1 MKNRYKI
8 FSTGTKVTHARKFLD
23 FKFFPIGEILSQTDK
38 GNKDEKK
45 KRKNLTNHLYLNI
58 KNVLYISRYILPQ
71 IRSHESDTFFM
82 K

>member
-45 KRKNLTNHLYLNI
+45 K
-58 KNVLYISRYILPQ
+58 NVKKKKQFNKSSVFKY
-71 IRSHESDTFFM
+71 
-82 K
+82 

>member
-45 KRKNLTNHLYLNI
+45 K
-58 KNVLYISRYILPQ
+58 NVKKKKTI
-71 IRSHESDTFFM
+71 
-82 K
+82 